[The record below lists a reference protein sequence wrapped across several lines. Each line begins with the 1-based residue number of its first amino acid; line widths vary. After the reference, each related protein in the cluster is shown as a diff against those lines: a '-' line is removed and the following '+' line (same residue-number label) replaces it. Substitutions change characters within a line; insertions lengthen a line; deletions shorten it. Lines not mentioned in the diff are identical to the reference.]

1 MEHAGPSDPDNF
13 PFILMGNKVDKA
25 DDRKVEM
32 GEAKEWTGANG
43 NMPYF
48 ETSAMNNTS
57 VDEAFVTLIKK
68 ALDN

>member
-1 MEHAGPSDPDNF
+1 MEHAGTSDPDNF

-25 DDRKVEM
+25 EDRNVEM
-32 GEAKEWTGANG
+32 SEAKDWTASNA

-57 VDEAFVTLIKK
+57 VDEAFVTVIKK
-68 ALDN
+68 ALEN